1 MNETCTHV
9 DLVGKRA
16 AVLLWW
22 IPASALLL
30 SGLFAQGSWVLGV
43 VWPSSLVVM
52 GGACLANARGC
63 GRVHCYF
70 TGPFFLLMAVASL
83 FHGFDLLPLGQR
95 GWESLGL
102 ALLVGTPILYLL
114 PERLWGRYRRV
125 PNAAMSADP
134 LAPPMGGSGN
144 AADGNSAW
152 TNGHFAAHRRGG
164 HGRR

>member
-1 MNETCTHV
+1 
-9 DLVGKRA
+9 
-16 AVLLWW
+16 
-22 IPASALLL
+22 
-30 SGLFAQGSWVLGV
+30 
-43 VWPSSLVVM
+43 
-52 GGACLANARGC
+52 
-63 GRVHCYF
+63 
-70 TGPFFLLMAVASL
+70 
-83 FHGFDLLPLGQR
+83 LLPLGQR